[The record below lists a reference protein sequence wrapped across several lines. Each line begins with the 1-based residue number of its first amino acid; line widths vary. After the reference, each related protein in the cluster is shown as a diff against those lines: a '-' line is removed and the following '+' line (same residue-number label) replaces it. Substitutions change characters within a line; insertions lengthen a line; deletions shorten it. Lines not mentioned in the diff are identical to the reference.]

1 MSQDSDQNKNLL
13 RSVQVSP
20 LPIGSGGGN
29 STKQQLNDINV
40 ALTTMMAQSNAD
52 QKYDPPVPKPLN
64 SPTISEHFC
73 SMNNDITSTAFVAVA
88 VLFIVYG
95 IYAK

>member
-1 MSQDSDQNKNLL
+1 MSQDSEQNKPLI

-40 ALTTMMAQSNAD
+40 NLTAMMAQSNAD
-52 QKYDPPVPKPLN
+52 QKYDPPIPKPITEQ
-64 SPTISEHFC
+64 TITEQFC
-73 SMNNDITSTAFVAVA
+73 SIDNVSYPSIIAVVG
-88 VLFIVYG
+88 VLFVVYG
-95 IYAK
+95 ICAK

>member
-40 ALTTMMAQSNAD
+40 SLTAMMAQSNAD
-52 QKYDPPVPKPLN
+52 QKYDPPVPKPI
-64 SPTISEHFC
+64 TEQFC
-73 SMNNDITSTAFVAVA
+73 SMDNDMTSTALVAVA

>member
-1 MSQDSDQNKNLL
+1 MSQDSDQKNNLL

-40 ALTTMMAQSNAD
+40 SLTAMMAQSNAD
-52 QKYDPPVPKPLN
+52 QKYDPPVPKPITEQ
-64 SPTISEHFC
+64 TITEQFC
-73 SMNNDITSTAFVAVA
+73 SMNDVNPSSIIIVVG